1 MRAIA
6 LLSLTSLVFGA
17 PQGYTGNEAVLDT
30 GTLDK
35 IQEIFGKVSPGGY
48 GASGDLAT
56 EDDETVDA
64 LVQVTKDSFPSDY
77 TESNDNLVEDKTVI
91 EIDTVF
97 ETCGEYTEQFGYE
110 CVPYYQCENG
120 TIITDGAGLINIR
133 ILSPEESKCPGYMD
147 VCCKDPDFIPPPPPP
162 VRYAPKCGRRNI
174 NGLGARIQGF
184 KESESQF
191 GEWPHMCAILHTTPV
206 EEETINLYQCGGSLI
221 APGVVLT
228 AAHCVDKFRQT
239 PGDMST
245 ASSACP

>member
-1 MRAIA
+1 MGVTFSQHTETKQEMRAIA

-110 CVPYYQCENG
+110 CVPYYQCENR
-120 TIITDGAGLINIR
+120 TQTHT
-133 ILSPEESKCPGYMD
+133 Y
-147 VCCKDPDFIPPPPPP
+147 
-162 VRYAPKCGRRNI
+162 RRV
-174 NGLGARIQGF
+174 
-184 KESESQF
+184 S
-191 GEWPHMCAILHTTPV
+191 W
-206 EEETINLYQCGGSLI
+206 
-221 APGVVLT
+221 PGVLAVEKT
-228 AAHCVDKFRQT
+228 
-239 PGDMST
+239 
-245 ASSACP
+245 